1 MSIREGTLPPTMN
14 YDIPDPDIP
23 LDVVPNESQQ
33 ARVDTVLSNSFGF
46 GGQNASLVLSGEPA

>member
-1 MSIREGTLPPTMN
+1 MN

-23 LDVVPNESQQ
+23 LDVVPNTCREAKVQN
-33 ARVDTVLSNSFGF
+33 VLSNSFGF